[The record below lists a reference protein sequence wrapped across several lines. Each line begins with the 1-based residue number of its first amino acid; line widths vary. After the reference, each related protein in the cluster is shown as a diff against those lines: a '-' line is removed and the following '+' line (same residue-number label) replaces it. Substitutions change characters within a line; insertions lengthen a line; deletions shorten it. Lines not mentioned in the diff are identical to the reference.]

1 VFPLLGYEASH
12 NIIVKILNNLY
23 IQIIFFEI
31 KLNMFI
37 NNLPDKIAVFPLSNA
52 VFFPKTIL
60 PLNIFEKRYIQL
72 VDDCMK
78 DHRLFGMIQPKSKQR
93 GGSEVYE
100 VGCLGKITS
109 FNETQDKRYLIGLT
123 GMIRFRIDRE
133 LNTKKLYRE
142 FKVDYSDFSND
153 LSDKN
158 SDKQNS
164 EIRNILEKIKI
175 YFERKNYMIQFDELK
190 KLNCDQL
197 ISTISMIASFSPE
210 EKQKIIETIKIEDK
224 IKVFEKILSFS
235 ILDKSKNKTI
245 Q

>member
-1 VFPLLGYEASH
+1 
-12 NIIVKILNNLY
+12 
-23 IQIIFFEI
+23 
-31 KLNMFI
+31 MFI

-78 DHRLFGMIQPKSKQR
+78 GQRLFGMIQPKSKP
-93 GGSEVYE
+93 SKKNEVYE
-100 VGCLGKITS
+100 VGCLGKVTS
-109 FNETQDKRYLIGLT
+109 FNETQDKRYLISLT
-123 GMIRFRIDRE
+123 GIIRFRIDKE
-133 LNTKKLYRE
+133 LETKKLYRE

-153 LSDKN
+153 LMDKVLN
-158 SDKQNS
+158 EQNS
-164 EIRNILEKIKI
+164 QVKNMLNKIQI
-175 YFERKNYMIQFDELK
+175 YFEKKNYMVQFDELK

-197 ISTISMIASFSPE
+197 ISTISMISSFSPE

-224 IKVFEKILSFS
+224 IQVFEKILSFN

>member
-1 VFPLLGYEASH
+1 MFPLLGYEASQ

-23 IQIIFFEI
+23 IQIIFFKI

-78 DHRLFGMIQPKSKQR
+78 DQRLFGMIQPKSKP
-93 GGSEVYE
+93 SKKNEVYE
-100 VGCLGKITS
+100 VGCLGKVTS
-109 FNETQDKRYLIGLT
+109 FNETQDKRYLISLT
-123 GMIRFRIDRE
+123 GIIRFRIDKE
-133 LNTKKLYRE
+133 LETKKLYRE

-153 LSDKN
+153 LMDKVFN
-158 SDKQNS
+158 EQNS
-164 EIRNILEKIKI
+164 QVKNRLNKIKI
-175 YFERKNYMIQFDELK
+175 YFEKKNYMVQFDELK

-197 ISTISMIASFSPE
+197 ISTISMISSFSPE

-224 IKVFEKILSFS
+224 IQVFEKILSFN

>member
-1 VFPLLGYEASH
+1 
-12 NIIVKILNNLY
+12 
-23 IQIIFFEI
+23 
-31 KLNMFI
+31 MFI

-52 VFFPKTIL
+52 IFFPKTIL

-78 DHRLFGMIQPKSKQR
+78 DQRLFGMIQPKSKP
-93 GGSEVYE
+93 SKKNEVYE
-100 VGCLGKITS
+100 VGCLGKVTS
-109 FNETQDKRYLIGLT
+109 FNETQDKRYLISLT
-123 GMIRFRIDRE
+123 GIIRFRIDKE
-133 LNTKKLYRE
+133 LETKKLYRE

-153 LSDKN
+153 LMDKVFN
-158 SDKQNS
+158 EQNS
-164 EIRNILEKIKI
+164 QVKNMLNKIKI
-175 YFERKNYMIQFDELK
+175 YFEKKNYMVQFDELK

-197 ISTISMIASFSPE
+197 ISTISMISSFSPE

-224 IKVFEKILSFS
+224 IQVFEKILSFN

>member
-1 VFPLLGYEASH
+1 ML
-12 NIIVKILNNLY
+12 
-23 IQIIFFEI
+23 
-31 KLNMFI
+31 I
-37 NNLPDKIAVFPLSNA
+37 NNLPNKIAVFPLSNA

-78 DHRLFGMIQPKSKQR
+78 SERIFGMIQPKSKVNQ
-93 GGSEVYE
+93 SNEVYE

-109 FNETQDKRYLIGLT
+109 FNETKNKRYLIGLT
-123 GMIRFRIDRE
+123 GIIRFRVDEE
-133 LNTKKLYRE
+133 LETKKLYRE

-153 LSDKN
+153 LSNKTFDEN
-158 SDKQNS
+158 S
-164 EIRNILEKIKI
+164 ILIKDILYKIKI
-175 YFERKNYMIQFDELK
+175 YFEKKNYMIQLDELN

-197 ISTISMIASFSPE
+197 ISNISMISSFSPE
-210 EKQKIIETIKIEDK
+210 EKQKIIETVNIEDK
-224 IKVFEKILSFS
+224 IKIFEKILSFN

>member
-1 VFPLLGYEASH
+1 
-12 NIIVKILNNLY
+12 
-23 IQIIFFEI
+23 
-31 KLNMFI
+31 MFI
-37 NNLPDKIAVFPLSNA
+37 NSLPDKIAVFPLSNA

-78 DHRLFGMIQPKSKQR
+78 GQRLFGMIQPKSKP
-93 GGSEVYE
+93 SKKNEVYE
-100 VGCLGKITS
+100 VGCLGKVTS
-109 FNETQDKRYLIGLT
+109 FNETQDKRYLISLT
-123 GMIRFRIDRE
+123 GIIRFRIDKE
-133 LNTKKLYRE
+133 LETKKLYRE

-153 LSDKN
+153 LMDKVLN
-158 SDKQNS
+158 EQNS
-164 EIRNILEKIKI
+164 QVKNMLNKIQI
-175 YFERKNYMIQFDELK
+175 YFEKKNYMVQFDELK

-197 ISTISMIASFSPE
+197 ISTISMISSFSPE

-224 IKVFEKILSFS
+224 IQVFEKILSFN

>member
-1 VFPLLGYEASH
+1 
-12 NIIVKILNNLY
+12 
-23 IQIIFFEI
+23 
-31 KLNMFI
+31 MFI

-52 VFFPKTIL
+52 IFFPKTIL

-78 DHRLFGMIQPKSKQR
+78 DQRLFGMIQPKSKP
-93 GGSEVYE
+93 SKKNEVYE
-100 VGCLGKITS
+100 VGCLGKVTS
-109 FNETQDKRYLIGLT
+109 FNETQDKRYLVSLT
-123 GMIRFRIDRE
+123 GIIRFRIDKE
-133 LNTKKLYRE
+133 LETKKLYRE

-153 LSDKN
+153 LMDKVFN
-158 SDKQNS
+158 EQNS
-164 EIRNILEKIKI
+164 QVKNMLNKIKI
-175 YFERKNYMIQFDELK
+175 YFEKKNYMVQFDELK

-197 ISTISMIASFSPE
+197 ISTISMISSFSPE

-224 IKVFEKILSFS
+224 IQVFEKILSFN

>member
-1 VFPLLGYEASH
+1 VFPLLGYEANQ

-23 IQIIFFEI
+23 IQIIFFKI

-78 DHRLFGMIQPKSKQR
+78 DQRLFGMIQPKSKP
-93 GGSEVYE
+93 SKKNEVYE
-100 VGCLGKITS
+100 VGCLGKVTS
-109 FNETQDKRYLIGLT
+109 FNETQDKRYLISLT
-123 GMIRFRIDRE
+123 GIIRFRIDKE
-133 LNTKKLYRE
+133 LETKKLYRE

-153 LSDKN
+153 LMDKVFN
-158 SDKQNS
+158 EQNS
-164 EIRNILEKIKI
+164 QVKNMLNKIKI
-175 YFERKNYMIQFDELK
+175 YFEKKNYMVQFDELK

-197 ISTISMIASFSPE
+197 ISTISMISSFSPE

-224 IKVFEKILSFS
+224 IQVFEKILSFN

>member
-1 VFPLLGYEASH
+1 
-12 NIIVKILNNLY
+12 
-23 IQIIFFEI
+23 
-31 KLNMFI
+31 MFI
-37 NNLPDKIAVFPLSNA
+37 NNLPNKIAVFPLTNA

-78 DHRLFGMIQPKSKQR
+78 DQRIFGMIQPKSKPNKKND
-93 GGSEVYE
+93 VYE

-109 FNETQDKRYLIGLT
+109 FNETKDKRYLIGLT
-123 GMIRFRIDRE
+123 GIIRFRIDKE
-133 LNTKKLYRE
+133 IKTKKLYRE
-142 FKVDYSDFSND
+142 FKVDYADFAND
-153 LSDKN
+153 LTNKSSDDQNLQIKN
-158 SDKQNS
+158 IFN
-164 EIRNILEKIKI
+164 KIQI
-175 YFERKNYMIQFDELK
+175 YFKRKNYMVQYDELK

-197 ISTISMIASFSPE
+197 ISIISMISSFSPE

-224 IKVFEKILSFS
+224 IKVFEKIISFD

>member
-1 VFPLLGYEASH
+1 
-12 NIIVKILNNLY
+12 
-23 IQIIFFEI
+23 
-31 KLNMFI
+31 MFI

-78 DHRLFGMIQPKSKQR
+78 DQRLFGMIQPKSKP
-93 GGSEVYE
+93 SKKNEVYE
-100 VGCLGKITS
+100 VGCLGKVTS
-109 FNETQDKRYLIGLT
+109 FNETQDKRYLISLT
-123 GMIRFRIDRE
+123 GIIRFRIDKE
-133 LNTKKLYRE
+133 LETKKLYRE

-153 LSDKN
+153 LMDKVFN
-158 SDKQNS
+158 EQNS
-164 EIRNILEKIKI
+164 QVKNMLNKIKI
-175 YFERKNYMIQFDELK
+175 YFEKKNYMVQFDELK

-197 ISTISMIASFSPE
+197 ISTISMISSFSPE

-224 IKVFEKILSFS
+224 IQVFEKILSFN

>member
-1 VFPLLGYEASH
+1 VFPLLGYEANQ

-23 IQIIFFEI
+23 IQIIFFKI

-78 DHRLFGMIQPKSKQR
+78 DQRLFGMIQPKSKP
-93 GGSEVYE
+93 SKKNEVYE
-100 VGCLGKITS
+100 VGCLGKVTS
-109 FNETQDKRYLIGLT
+109 FNETQDKRYLISLT
-123 GMIRFRIDRE
+123 GIIRFRIDKE
-133 LNTKKLYRE
+133 LETKKLYRE

-153 LSDKN
+153 LMDKVFN
-158 SDKQNS
+158 EQNS
-164 EIRNILEKIKI
+164 QVKNMLNKIKI
-175 YFERKNYMIQFDELK
+175 YFEKKNYMVQFDELK

-197 ISTISMIASFSPE
+197 ISTISMISSFSPE

-224 IKVFEKILSFS
+224 IQVFEKI
-235 ILDKSKNKTI
+235 
-245 Q
+245 

>member
-1 VFPLLGYEASH
+1 
-12 NIIVKILNNLY
+12 
-23 IQIIFFEI
+23 
-31 KLNMFI
+31 MFI
-37 NNLPDKIAVFPLSNA
+37 NNLPNKIAVFPLTNA

-78 DHRLFGMIQPKSKQR
+78 GQRIFGMIQPKSKPNKKND
-93 GGSEVYE
+93 VYE

-109 FNETQDKRYLIGLT
+109 FNETKDKRYLIALT
-123 GMIRFRIDRE
+123 GIIRFRINKE
-133 LNTKKLYRE
+133 IVTKKLYRE
-142 FKVDYSDFSND
+142 FKVNYADFAND
-153 LSDKN
+153 LTNKPSDEQNLQVKN
-158 SDKQNS
+158 IFN
-164 EIRNILEKIKI
+164 KIQI
-175 YFERKNYMIQFDELK
+175 YFKRKNYMVQYDELK

-197 ISTISMIASFSPE
+197 ISIISMISSFSPE

-224 IKVFEKILSFS
+224 IKVFEKIISFD